1 MAAVFLYTNHLIKGL
16 NAQADAQTQMLA
28 KFCAVTTFPAAQSA
42 DLAGIFE
49 EAIRPIR
56 FPIVLTDTEG
66 RPMAW
71 RGVGIDASTVTV
83 EQSLDLDL
91 AHPPTSGALRQ
102 ILALVERM
110 DRENNPIP
118 MLEPTTDRLLGYV
131 HYGDP
136 GIVKELRWIP
146 FVQVLILFAFVGLG
160 YAGYRSVKIGEQR
173 YIWVGMAKE
182 TAHQLGTPLSSLLG
196 WTEVL
201 RDRAAGQGGT
211 EARLERA
218 GFEQILKE
226 IESDVERLNK
236 IALRFSN
243 VGSQPRLQPQDV
255 VPVVRGAV
263 HYLSRRLPQ
272 LGQEIEIVEE
282 YEAVP
287 MVSCNP
293 ELLEWALE
301 NLLKNAVDASRP
313 AGGRIEVSVRR
324 RKETES
330 VEISIRD
337 HGRGMAARE
346 QRRVFEPGYTTKKR
360 GWGLGL
366 TLTRRIVEE
375 YHGGRLSIRESE
387 PGRGS
392 TFVISFPV

>member
-1 MAAVFLYTNHLIKGL
+1 
-16 NAQADAQTQMLA
+16 MLA
-28 KFCAVTTFPAAQSA
+28 RFCAVTTFPAAQSD

-49 EAIRPIR
+49 DAIRPIR
-56 FPIVLTDTEG
+56 FPIVLTDVEG

-71 RGVGIDASTVTV
+71 RGVGIEAAAVSV
-83 EQSLDLDL
+83 EQSMGLDPG
-91 AHPPTSGALRQ
+91 HPPPSGPLRK
-102 ILALVERM
+102 ILQLVEKM
-110 DRENNPIP
+110 DHENNPIP
-118 MLEPTTDRLLGYV
+118 MLEPSTNRLLGYV

-136 GIVKELRWIP
+136 AITKELRWIP
-146 FVQVLILFAFVGLG
+146 FVQILVLFAFIGLG

-201 RDRAAGQGGT
+201 REQAGEQKSQDV
-211 EARLERA
+211 RLDRA
-218 GFEQILKE
+218 GFEQILFE

-255 VPVVRGAV
+255 VPIVRGAV

-272 LGQEIEIVEE
+272 LGHEIEIIEE
-282 YEAVP
+282 YDAVP
-287 MVSCNP
+287 PVSCNP

-301 NLLKNAVDASRP
+301 NLLKNAVDASQP
-313 AGGRIEVSVRR
+313 SGGRIEVSVNR

-330 VEISIRD
+330 VEIAIRD
-337 HGRGMAARE
+337 HGRGMGARE
-346 QRRVFEPGYTTKKR
+346 QRRAFEPGYTTKKR

-366 TLTRRIVEE
+366 TLARRIVEE
-375 YHGGRLSIRESE
+375 YHGGRLTIRESE
-387 PGRGS
+387 PGKGS

>member
-1 MAAVFLYTNHLIKGL
+1 VAAVFLYTNHLIKGL